1 VATNECPTGKVGA
14 VLFDEMKEVI
24 AYGCTLDVS
33 FLPCVDDN
41 IFWRTRKQG
50 VDSFLCPE

>member
-1 VATNECPTGKVGA
+1 VVTNECPTGKVGA

-33 FLPCVDDN
+33 FL
-41 IFWRTRKQG
+41 
-50 VDSFLCPE
+50 SLC